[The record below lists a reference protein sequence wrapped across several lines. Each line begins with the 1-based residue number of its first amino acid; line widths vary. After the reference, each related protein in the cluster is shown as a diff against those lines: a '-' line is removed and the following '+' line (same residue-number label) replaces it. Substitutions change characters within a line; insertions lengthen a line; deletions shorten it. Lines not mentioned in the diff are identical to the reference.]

1 MFGKSLQLS
10 LAQQQIANLEE
21 ELAKQKA
28 LLAEAQSRAQQ
39 AQSELDARTNTLN
52 NNQTLVEQM
61 QRMSGLMTSTQTS
74 MGDLAKG
81 MREEQQRS
89 GEMSSVAITCASEI
103 TNIAQQL
110 SALARDS
117 STAASQVSQ
126 LDVRAQEISGIVQMI
141 KDVADQTNLLALN
154 AAIEAARAGES
165 GRGFA
170 VVADE
175 VRKLAERTTKAT
187 GEISTLVAGMR
198 ADSTASCAQMET
210 LAKQSSTFSQNGEQ
224 AAQTMGQILEL
235 ATLAEKTT
243 ASSALQGFCEVA
255 KIDHLLFK
263 LRVYK
268 VLFGL
273 SDETENN
280 FVDHTQCRLG
290 KWYYEGEGKHHAGL
304 DGYRD
309 MEAPHLKLHEHVK
322 TAIAQSRQGNT
333 AGMIDAVI
341 KMEQTG
347 DQVLASLERI
357 SAAGQRR

>member
-21 ELAKQKA
+21 ELAKQKS

-74 MGDLAKG
+74 MGDLATG

-89 GEMSSVAITCASEI
+89 GEMSSVATTCANEI
-103 TNIAQQL
+103 TNIAHQL

-117 STAASQVSQ
+117 STAAGQVSQ

-210 LAKQSSTFSQNGEQ
+210 LAKQSETFSQNGEQ
-224 AAQTMGQILEL
+224 AAKTMGQILEL
-235 ATLAEKTT
+235 ATMAEKTT

-273 SDETENN
+273 SDETESN

-290 KWYYEGEGKHHAGL
+290 KWYYEGEGKQHAGL

-333 AGMIDAVI
+333 AGMIDAVM

-347 DQVLASLERI
+347 DQVLATLERI